1 MIRDLCC
8 IDVEL
13 NYVPMILKIENLVLY
28 KFNTKKE
35 KRRENLLIISFDI
48 YQVQV
53 GINRLVTSV

>member
-1 MIRDLCC
+1 MIRDLYY